1 MKTRIAS
8 LTILCL
14 ALAAIPASAQNW
26 SYDNG
31 PINGGVFAWE
41 LNFGFTVSDS
51 YVAGGTS
58 VTGFAFGAHEFSG
71 DMVTSVE
78 WILSTGPCSDPQGG
92 CGTIL
97 GSGTASG
104 SNLTD
109 KFLSHNGFGFDI
121 DLITV
126 SNLNVPETSGTEYW
140 LTLENAMVTNGDP
153 LYWDQNSGTGCMSKG
168 CPSSAYESAVG
179 TIPSEA
185 FTISG
190 GSSGTTPEPGSFIL
204 LGSGMLGLAGALRQ
218 RLM

>member
-1 MKTRIAS
+1 M
-8 LTILCL
+8 
-14 ALAAIPASAQNW
+14 
-26 SYDNG
+26 
-31 PINGGVFAWE
+31 
-41 LNFGFTVSDS
+41 
-51 YVAGGTS
+51 
-58 VTGFAFGAHEFSG
+58 
-71 DMVTSVE
+71 
-78 WILSTGPCSDPQGG
+78 
-92 CGTIL
+92 
-97 GSGTASG
+97 
-104 SNLTD
+104 
-109 KFLSHNGFGFDI
+109 
-121 DLITV
+121 
-126 SNLNVPETSGTEYW
+126 PETSGTEYW